1 MTHSKKFGELVNTL
15 DTNPEKAELLQ
26 KEAEYK
32 EFRKK
37 LNELLKQYKMT
48 IKALD
53 LSEFVIVNKF
63 GEKWYEY
70 HALQGVQHDEF

>member
-37 LNELLKQYKMT
+37 LNELLKQYGMS

-53 LSEFVIVNKF
+53 F
-63 GEKWYEY
+63 GEIVITTKYGGKWYEY
-70 HALQGVQHDEF
+70 HALTGH